1 VEVAELGERFFQMVA
16 QQGHGAHLL
25 ERMPGTDRQM
35 QKVRVAELIWI
46 GVGGTMT
53 GCRLRSSIA
62 EIAAR
67 RGPAMSTVDPI
78 HAIAAKRWAFALT
91 LSALMLAIYLG
102 FILLVAFGKPL
113 LSILLSQGLSLGI
126 LLGALTIVSC
136 WVLAIVYVLWAN
148 RGYDEA
154 VARAIAAAT
163 AGSGRKS

>member
-1 VEVAELGERFFQMVA
+1 
-16 QQGHGAHLL
+16 
-25 ERMPGTDRQM
+25 
-35 QKVRVAELIWI
+35 
-46 GVGGTMT
+46 
-53 GCRLRSSIA
+53 
-62 EIAAR
+62 
-67 RGPAMSTVDPI
+67 MSTVDPI
-78 HAIAAKRWAFALT
+78 HAIAARRWAFALT
-91 LSALMLAIYLG
+91 LSALMLVIYLG

-163 AGSGRKS
+163 PVPGRKS